1 MDGSNM
7 KAYDLVVIGGGPAGV
22 SGARTAAAHQK
33 SVALVNS
40 DEKLGGAGINTGT
53 LPSKTLRETA
63 LALSGIQTRK
73 LHVDFSLRH
82 EATVADFL
90 RHEQKVKVLFNT
102 TLRRWTDALNIDFYF
117 GAGSFRDPH
126 TVCVSNSSNG
136 QMELRGDKVLIATG
150 SSPLRPSIFPFS
162 CPHVYDSD
170 TILKLDRLPKTL
182 AVVGAGVVGTEYACT
197 FAALGVQVHLID
209 SRDVMLP
216 FLDSE
221 VSQTLGEAMEH
232 NGIVLHK
239 CERVLQCEANNE
251 DRIVLTLASGGDL
264 AVEAVLVAAGRRSN
278 SMQLNLPA
286 AGITAGDHGLVQVD
300 EFYRTTTANIYGAGD
315 VIGFPALAS
324 TSLEQGRRAIGHAF
338 NLKVRSGP
346 PKLLPTGIYTIPEVS
361 MVGETETSLRERRV
375 DYVVGRA
382 SYESNVRGQIIG
394 DAGFLKLLFRRSDM
408 KLLGVHILGEYATEL
423 VHIGMIAMMVDAT
436 TDLFDEACFNLPSL
450 TELYKEAAHDASL
463 QSA

>member
-1 MDGSNM
+1 M

-63 LALSGIQTRK
+63 LALSGIQARK
-73 LHVDFSLRH
+73 LHGVDLSLRR

-90 RHEQKVKVLFNT
+90 RHEQNVKTVFNT
-102 TLRRWTDALNIDFYF
+102 TLRHWTDALNIDFYF
-117 GAGSFRDPH
+117 GAGSFGDAH
-126 TVCVSNSSNG
+126 TVCVSSPSDG
-136 QMELRGDKVLIATG
+136 HIEIRGDKVLIATG

-162 CPHVYDSD
+162 QPHVYDSD
-170 TILKLDRLPKTL
+170 TILQLDRLPKSL

-209 SRDVMLP
+209 GRDVILP

-221 VSQTLGEAMEH
+221 VSHALAEAMER
-232 NGIVLHK
+232 NGIMLHRR
-239 CERVLQCEANNE
+239 ERVLKCEATDA
-251 DRIVLTLASGGDL
+251 DRITLTLASGGEL
-264 AVEAVLVAAGRRSN
+264 AVEAVLVAAGRTSN
-278 SMQLNLPA
+278 SMQLNLAA
-286 AGITAGDHGLVQVD
+286 AGITTGDHGLVQVD
-300 EFYRTTTANIYGAGD
+300 EFYRTTTANIYAAGD

-324 TSLEQGRRAIGHAF
+324 TGLEQGLRAIGHAF
-338 NLKVRSGP
+338 NLRVRSGP

-361 MVGETETSLRERRV
+361 MVGETEKSLIEHRV
-375 DYVVGRA
+375 DYVIGRA
-382 SYESNVRGQIIG
+382 AYENNVRGRIIG

-408 KLLGVHILGEYATEL
+408 KLLGVHILGEHATEL
-423 VHIGMIAMMVDAT
+423 AHIGMIAMMFDAT
-436 TDLFDEACFNLPSL
+436 VDLFDDACFNLPTLS
-450 TELYKEAAHDASL
+450 ELYKEAAYDASL
-463 QSA
+463 QSS